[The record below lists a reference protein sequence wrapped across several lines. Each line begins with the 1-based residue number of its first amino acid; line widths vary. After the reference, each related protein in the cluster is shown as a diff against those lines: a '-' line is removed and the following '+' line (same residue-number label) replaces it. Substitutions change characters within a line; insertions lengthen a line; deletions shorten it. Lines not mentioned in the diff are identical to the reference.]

1 MFWQAHAA
9 WLWALP
15 PVLIWFGLLLLPW
28 LPWRVREHLEPAP
41 PSAEPVQLDQLTV
54 LIPAR
59 NEADVI
65 GQTLAG
71 LQAQGQGL
79 RIVVIDDQSTDA
91 TARVASGFP
100 GVKVISGRPLPKG
113 WAGKLWAL
121 EQGRGEVRTP
131 WTLLLDADIV
141 LQPGMLAALL
151 DKQREQGAHFVSLM
165 ADLRRT
171 STWDRLLLPTFV
183 NYFKLLYPFALANS
197 RLRWAAAAAGGC
209 ILVQTAAL
217 TQAGAFESLRDA
229 LIDDCTLARR
239 IKQAGL
245 RTWTGL
251 SRGVVSLRPYGTLA
265 SIHDMVARSA
275 FTQLGYSTLLL
286 LLVSLVFAASY
297 WLPLIL
303 LAFPQARP
311 MALAA
316 LAAMWFSYLPTLR
329 YYRMGPWW
337 GLALPLSASLY
348 LAMTWSSAIR
358 YWRGTR
364 SLWKG
369 RSYEA

>member
-15 PVLIWFGLLLLPW
+15 PVLIWFGLLFLPW

-41 PSAEPVQLDQLTV
+41 PAAEPVRLDQLTV

-79 RIVVIDDQSTDA
+79 RVVVIDDQSTDG
-91 TARVASGFP
+91 TAEVALGFA
-100 GVKVISGRPLPKG
+100 GVKVIPGKPLPKG

-121 EQGRGEVRTP
+121 EQGRGEVHTA

-151 DKQREQGAHFVSLM
+151 ARQREQGVQFVSLM

-171 STWDRLLLPTFV
+171 SVWDRLLLPTFV
-183 NYFKLLYPFALANS
+183 YYFKLLYPFALANG
-197 RLRWAAAAAGGC
+197 RWRWAAAAAGGC
-209 ILVQTAAL
+209 ILVETAAL
-217 TQAGAFESLRDA
+217 RKVGAFESLRDA
-229 LIDDCTLARR
+229 LIDDCTLARQ
-239 IKQAGL
+239 IKRAGL

-251 SRGVVSLRPYGTLA
+251 SRGVISLRPYGTLG
-265 SIHDMVARSA
+265 SVHDMVARSA

-286 LLVSLVFAASY
+286 LLVSLIFAASY
-297 WLPLIL
+297 WLPLVL
-303 LAFPQARP
+303 LALPGTRDLAI
-311 MALAA
+311 AA
-316 LAAMWFSYLPTLR
+316 LLAMWVSYLPTLR
-329 YYRMGPWW
+329 YYRMAPWW
-337 GLALPLSASLY
+337 GLALPISASLY